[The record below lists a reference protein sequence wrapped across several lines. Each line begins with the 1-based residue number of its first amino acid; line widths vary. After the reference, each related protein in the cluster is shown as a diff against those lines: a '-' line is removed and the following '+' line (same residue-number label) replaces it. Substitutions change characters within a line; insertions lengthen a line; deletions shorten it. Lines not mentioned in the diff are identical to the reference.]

1 MFSTQAQRLKV
12 TRLLLTVDEATK
24 LIQFENKYMRND
36 IGKAID
42 EA

>member
-1 MFSTQAQRLKV
+1 MTALGKTLQEARANAY
-12 TRLLLTVDEATK
+12 EATK
-24 LIQFENKYMRND
+24 WVEFENKYMRTD